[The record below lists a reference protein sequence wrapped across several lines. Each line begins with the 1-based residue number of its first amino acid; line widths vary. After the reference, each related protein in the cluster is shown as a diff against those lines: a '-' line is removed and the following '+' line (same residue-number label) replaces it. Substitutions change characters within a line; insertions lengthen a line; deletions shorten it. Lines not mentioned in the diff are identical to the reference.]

1 MDGAGCSLWLPPWP
15 APCSPLPQIVS
26 SSRSPT
32 EPEISCRSRDG
43 AAAQRPT
50 LPPVAG
56 TQASGGDQ
64 VPVLVTFFQEG
75 AKKKGPKNGRKNEL
89 KHQGG
94 SRCLSQCL
102 FSPFF
107 RQLHHSSFYD
117 SVSYCSSQTCLS
129 RVKNQTG
136 KGKAFTK
143 GVVH

>member
-1 MDGAGCSLWLPPWP
+1 MCSTVSLSVDGAGCSLLPPWP

-64 VPVLVTFFQEG
+64 VSVLVTFFQEG
-75 AKKKGPKNGRKNEL
+75 AKKRAQKMGEKMNSSIKGGA
-89 KHQGG
+89 GA
-94 SRCLSQCL
+94 CLNVCSHL
-102 FSPFF
+102 FFHNSIT
-107 RQLHHSSFYD
+107 L
-117 SVSYCSSQTCLS
+117 L
-129 RVKNQTG
+129 
-136 KGKAFTK
+136 FTPLFPI
-143 GVVH
+143 VHLRPACQE

>member
-1 MDGAGCSLWLPPWP
+1 MPPSFSLARSLLPPPSRRLCPPP
-15 APCSPLPQIVS
+15 AP
-26 SSRSPT
+26 

-43 AAAQRPT
+43 GAAQRPT

-64 VPVLVTFFQEG
+64 VPVLVTFFQEE
-75 AKKKGPKNGRKNEL
+75 AKKRAKKMGEKMNSSIKGGA
-89 KHQGG
+89 GA
-94 SRCLSQCL
+94 CLNVCSHL
-102 FSPFF
+102 FFDNSITLFF
-107 RQLHHSSFYD
+107 YA
-117 SVSYCSSQTCLS
+117 SVSYCSPQTCLS